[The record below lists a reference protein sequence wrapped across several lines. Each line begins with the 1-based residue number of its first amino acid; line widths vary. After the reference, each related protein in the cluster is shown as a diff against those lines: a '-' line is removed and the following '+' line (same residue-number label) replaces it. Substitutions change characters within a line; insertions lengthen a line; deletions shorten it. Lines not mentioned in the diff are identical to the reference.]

1 MNDEEVRKWRG
12 DNVALTTDGKAKP
25 YQHGGTERAV
35 ATLTLMG
42 TGLYNSSLDELDE
55 TNQSILSD
63 EDIAEIFHM
72 KKEDEY
78 YEILE

>member
-1 MNDEEVRKWRG
+1 M
-12 DNVALTTDGKAKP
+12 ALTTDGKAKP